1 MELKDE
7 KRYAPII
14 IPTLCRYEHLKECI
28 ESLARCKQAEKT
40 RLYISLDYPASEKH
54 VEGWKRISKYLQGG
68 IQGFERVVCF
78 YQKENLGALAN
89 EMFLIEEVYKEYDRY
104 IFTEDDN
111 VFAPAAIEYWNR
123 VLDEYEEDED
133 VIAVCAKSFP

>member
-40 RLYISLDYPASEKH
+40 WLYISLDYPASEKH
-54 VEGWKRISKYLQGG
+54 VEGWKRISEYLQGG

-89 EMFLIEEVYKEYDRY
+89 EMF
-104 IFTEDDN
+104 FN
-111 VFAPAAIEYWNR
+111 
-123 VLDEYEEDED
+123 
-133 VIAVCAKSFP
+133 